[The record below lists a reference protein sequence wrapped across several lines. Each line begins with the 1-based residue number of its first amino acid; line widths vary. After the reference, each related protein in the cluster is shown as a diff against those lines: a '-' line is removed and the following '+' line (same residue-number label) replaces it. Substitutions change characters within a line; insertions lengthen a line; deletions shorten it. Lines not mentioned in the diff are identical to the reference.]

1 VETTVVLLSAPGRLG
16 LDQVEIIPP
25 LADDVVFDIKHSGIS
40 TGTEKLGFH
49 DWDFDGSCGRWI
61 TCADRQRGDRGQRRS
76 GHDARVF

>member
-1 VETTVVLLSAPGRLG
+1 METTVVLLSAPGRLG

-49 DWDFDGSCGRWI
+49 DWDFDG
-61 TCADRQRGDRGQRRS
+61 
-76 GHDARVF
+76 